1 MNSFLVVGV
10 LMALFAVII
19 VVVPLLR
26 RADARTPVTAVL
38 TALAIPLA
46 ALLLYGWVSNYPWGN
61 GPPQAERMMAVSA
74 QQLLELQQQAS
85 ASPDDAG
92 AWARLGE
99 AYLSLER
106 FAEAREAY
114 RHAMAADGDDDALR
128 LAFAEAAILD
138 DPAALRGEAAAIID
152 EVLQRDPLNPR
163 ALWYGGMAGLARGD
177 MDSTR
182 ERWGRL
188 LELSPPPQVRQII
201 EEQLAS
207 LGAAAAGADG
217 PAVQVAA
224 GAGIPVHASIAPAL
238 AGQAAPQAVLFL
250 IAREPGVEG
259 GPPLAVVRREQP
271 RFPLELEIGDADSML
286 PGGRLMNRS
295 ALQLSLR
302 LSATGDVKA
311 SPGDLYG
318 EAIWKAGEGAAR
330 PLQLVIDRVVP

>member
-10 LMALFAVII
+10 LMALLAVTI

-26 RADARTPVTAVL
+26 RADARTPLTAVL
-38 TALAIPLA
+38 AALAIPLA

-61 GPPQAERMMAVSA
+61 GPPQAEQMMAVSA

-114 RHAMAADGDDDALR
+114 RHAMAADRDNDALR

-138 DPAALRGEAAAIID
+138 DPAVLRGEVATLID

-177 MDSTR
+177 MGSTR
-182 ERWGRL
+182 ERWSKL
-188 LELSPPPQVRQII
+188 LDLSPPPQVRQII

-207 LGAAAAGADG
+207 LDAAAGADG
-217 PAVQVAA
+217 PALQATA

-238 AGQAAPQAVLFL
+238 AARAAPQAVLFL

-271 RFPLELEIGDADSML
+271 RFPLDLEIGDADSML
-286 PGGRLMNRS
+286 PGVRLMNRP
-295 ALQLSLR
+295 ALQLTLR

-311 SPGDLYG
+311 SSGDLYG
-318 EAIWKAGEGAAR
+318 EATWKAGEGTAG